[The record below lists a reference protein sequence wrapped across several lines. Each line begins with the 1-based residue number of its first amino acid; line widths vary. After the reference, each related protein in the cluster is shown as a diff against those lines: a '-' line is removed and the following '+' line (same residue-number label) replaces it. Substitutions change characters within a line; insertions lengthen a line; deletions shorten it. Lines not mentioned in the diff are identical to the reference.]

1 MKLHLSFLLFIVC
14 QGFVGPANRQSKGF
28 DKRVFYQVMASGKA
42 GEINAQLSVLGES
55 AIPEKEA
62 YEGALLMKKAGLAAR
77 AKDKLKLFKSGYVK
91 LETSIARDSSNIE
104 YRFLRLAIQEHAP
117 KIVNYNKDL
126 KKDSQDI
133 YLYYS
138 RSAPVVQKAILE
150 YSKNSKILHSK
161 DLNE

>member
-1 MKLHLSFLLFIVC
+1 
-14 QGFVGPANRQSKGF
+14 
-28 DKRVFYQVMASGKA
+28 MASGKA